1 MEVVKTRELREKTN
15 EELEH
20 LLHEA
25 TENLFNFRLQAT
37 MGTLEKL
44 SSIRNSRKDIAK
56 IKTLLHEKEL
66 GIQRTSKQE
75 QT

>member
-1 MEVVKTRELREKTN
+1 MKTRELREKTH

-20 LLHEA
+20 LLREA

-37 MGTLEKL
+37 MGTLEKI
-44 SSIRNSRKDIAK
+44 SAIRNTRKDIAK
-56 IKTLLHEKEL
+56 IKTILHEQEL
-66 GIQRTSKQE
+66 GIQRMSKQE

>member
-1 MEVVKTRELREKTN
+1 MKTREFREKTH

-20 LLHEA
+20 LLREA

-37 MGTLEKL
+37 MGTLEKI
-44 SSIRNSRKDIAK
+44 SAIRNTRKDIAK
-56 IKTLLHEKEL
+56 IKTILHEQEL
-66 GIQRTSKQE
+66 GIQRMSKQE

>member
-1 MEVVKTRELREKTN
+1 MKTRELREKTH

-20 LLHEA
+20 LLREA

-37 MGTLEKL
+37 MGTLEKI
-44 SSIRNSRKDIAK
+44 SAIRNTRRDIAK
-56 IKTLLHEKEL
+56 IKTILHEQEL
-66 GIQRTSKQE
+66 GIQRTAKQE

>member
-1 MEVVKTRELREKTN
+1 MKTRELREKTH

-20 LLHEA
+20 LLRES

-37 MGTLEKL
+37 MGTLEKI
-44 SSIRNSRKDIAK
+44 SAIRNTRRDIAK
-56 IKTLLHEKEL
+56 IKTILHEQEL

>member
-1 MEVVKTRELREKTN
+1 VKTRELREKTH

-20 LLHEA
+20 LLREA

-37 MGTLEKL
+37 MGTLEKI
-44 SSIRNSRKDIAK
+44 SAIRNTRKDIAK
-56 IKTLLHEKEL
+56 IKTILHEQEL
-66 GIQRTSKQE
+66 GIQRMSKQE